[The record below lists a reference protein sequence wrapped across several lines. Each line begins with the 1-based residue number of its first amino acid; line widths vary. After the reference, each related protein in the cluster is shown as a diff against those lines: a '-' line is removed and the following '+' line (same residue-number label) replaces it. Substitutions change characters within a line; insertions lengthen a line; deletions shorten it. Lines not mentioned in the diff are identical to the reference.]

1 VAQVASQT
9 LSNIRSINDAV
20 CLPVLRPLAG
30 EDKLEITEL
39 AQKIGT
45 FEISIEPYED
55 CCSLY
60 VPQEDCCSLYVPQHP
75 AIYSSP
81 EKLQSIEDSLKLDSF
96 YEEALEKTQIIKFK
110 YFSKKL

>member
-1 VAQVASQT
+1 LFACSPSVSW
-9 LSNIRSINDAV
+9 RR
-20 CLPVLRPLAG
+20 RPLAG

-45 FEISIEPYED
+45 FEISIEPY
-55 CCSLY
+55 
-60 VPQEDCCSLYVPQHP
+60 EDCCSLYVPQHP